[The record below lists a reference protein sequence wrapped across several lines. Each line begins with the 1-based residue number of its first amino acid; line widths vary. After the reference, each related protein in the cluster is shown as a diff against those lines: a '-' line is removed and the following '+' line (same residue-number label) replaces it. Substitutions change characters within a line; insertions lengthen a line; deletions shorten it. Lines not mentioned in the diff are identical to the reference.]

1 MSGCT
6 NGDEGKPVE
15 ERRVTERKM
24 DGGRLRLSRVEG
36 RGWKHKGSSLK
47 IVSFR
52 DRRHNEDDKPVVFT
66 QRFLR

>member
-24 DGGRLRLSRVEG
+24 DGGRRSRVAVREG
-36 RGWKHKGSSLK
+36 GTKEA
-47 IVSFR
+47 I
-52 DRRHNEDDKPVVFT
+52 
-66 QRFLR
+66 

>member
-36 RGWKHKGSSLK
+36 KG
-47 IVSFR
+47 V
-52 DRRHNEDDKPVVFT
+52 EA
-66 QRFLR
+66 QRELSENCIF